1 MGKKIMQILVP
12 KVIIF
17 FFFAKIKKCYLDNIY
32 PPKVKSKTSIH
43 MHHHP
48 LFLFDI
54 LLFHKFVFFLIFQW
68 HYSFCVCTSKANFII
83 LWLSFI
89 FHIIDSV
96 FVSALRKWKLEIIK
110 KTKLL
115 HDIVHGEYYQQML
128 QSDKFLKSPFNIA
141 FTINT
146 DGV

>member
-1 MGKKIMQILVP
+1 M
-12 KVIIF
+12 
-17 FFFAKIKKCYLDNIY
+17 
-32 PPKVKSKTSIH
+32 
-43 MHHHP
+43 
-48 LFLFDI
+48 
-54 LLFHKFVFFLIFQW
+54 
-68 HYSFCVCTSKANFII
+68 CTSKANFII
-83 LWLSFI
+83 LLLSFI

-96 FVSALRKWKLEIIK
+96 FVSALQKWKLEIIK

-115 HDIVHGEYYQQML
+115 HDIVYREYYQQML